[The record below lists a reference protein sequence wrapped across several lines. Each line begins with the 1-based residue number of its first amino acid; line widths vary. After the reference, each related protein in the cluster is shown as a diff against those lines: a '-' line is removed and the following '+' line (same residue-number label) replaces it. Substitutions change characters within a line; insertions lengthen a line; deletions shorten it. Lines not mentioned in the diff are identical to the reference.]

1 MAKKDSPAPR
11 RSAALARN
19 VAGGRAPAATGKR
32 GQRAEYVGTSLADLM
47 NRKDVLVRQLASVEQ
62 QIADAR
68 RQTTT
73 QVSKALLAA
82 ARRVKAASGTSNA
95 GAPATGASRAG
106 TPADPEAPEP
116 GRKGN
121 RKKKRALP
129 PDDPM
134 VAATTRATMAD
145 AKARTALQIRTSRRA
160 GNR

>member
-32 GQRAEYVGTSLADLM
+32 GRRAEYVGTSLADLM

-62 QIADAR
+62 QIADAGKR
-68 RQTTT
+68 ATTRAS
-73 QVSKALLAA
+73 QAVSAA
-82 ARRVKAASGTSNA
+82 ARRLKPASGASNA
-95 GAPATGASRAG
+95 GATGTGASKGG